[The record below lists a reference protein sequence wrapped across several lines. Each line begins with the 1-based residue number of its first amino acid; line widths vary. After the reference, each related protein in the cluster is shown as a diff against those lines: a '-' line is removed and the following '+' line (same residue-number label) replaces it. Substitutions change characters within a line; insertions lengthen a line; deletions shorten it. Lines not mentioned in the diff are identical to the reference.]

1 MSHIDRQPEIPEGRL
16 TGVDILRIVATL
28 LVVALHAGIPYLP
41 EMMPGLAWSVQGI
54 DAAEQSRFVT
64 WFVWS
69 IECFIMPLFFIVSG
83 VSTRIMLDR
92 RGEAALFRNRRDR
105 LLKPF
110 LCFGVPILIAEF
122 YIWNLGYVH
131 RSELTWDQYWEFDAK
146 DYDTRLWGIGHFWY
160 LQYLLLYTILLVL
173 SCKFR
178 GSSHPGTERWF
189 SWGGSR
195 QYLSLIFVTLAW
207 AIPFLTI
214 FPNIVADFDHSVMPI
229 TKRIFYFGIY
239 FSAGVSL
246 VSSVRKS
253 PRLAMRTAL
262 LTVITAAAMLP
273 LAIPQIRAI
282 LGGPPALSEAYT
294 GVILALV
301 ALGFSVGVTT
311 LALRWN
317 PPLSST
323 LKYLSASS
331 YWVYFI
337 HHLLCGAIHLG
348 LNETTYTVF
357 AKYMITLVG
366 ATMGSLVTYQLLI
379 RNRWPEMIINGRKS
393 TLGTGSAVVEEN
405 RSKSDSS
412 EENVS

>member
-1 MSHIDRQPEIPEGRL
+1 MSHIDRQSEIPEGRL
-16 TGVDILRIVATL
+16 TGVDILRTVATL

-41 EMMPGLAWSVQGI
+41 EMMPGLAWSVKGI
-54 DAAEQSRFVT
+54 DAAQQSHFVT

-105 LLKPF
+105 LLIPF

-122 YIWNLGYVH
+122 YIWNLGYVD
-131 RSELTWDQYWEFDAK
+131 RGELTWNQYWEFDAK
-146 DYDTRLWGIGHFWY
+146 DYDPRLWGIAHFWY

-173 SCKFR
+173 SCKIR

-189 SWGGSR
+189 SWGGTR
-195 QYLSLIFVTLAW
+195 QYLALVFVTLVW
-207 AIPFLTI
+207 AIPFLTVY
-214 FPNIVADFDHSVMPI
+214 PSIVADFDHSVMPI
-229 TKRIFYFGIY
+229 AKRVWYFGIY
-239 FSAGVSL
+239 FAAGVSL

-253 PRLAMRTAL
+253 PRLAMRTAM
-262 LTVITAAAMLP
+262 LTVIIAVLMLP
-273 LAIPQIRAI
+273 LAIPQIRAF

-301 ALGFSVGVTT
+301 ALGYSIGITT
-311 LALRWN
+311 LTLRWN
-317 PPLSST
+317 PPLSSA

-348 LNETTYTVF
+348 LNETTYTVL
-357 AKYMITLVG
+357 AKYLITVVG
-366 ATMGSLVTYQLLI
+366 ATLGSLITYQLLI
-379 RNRWPEMIINGRKS
+379 RNRWPEVIFNGRRS
-393 TLGTGSAVVEEN
+393 TLRTGSVVVDE
-405 RSKSDSS
+405 DSS
-412 EENVS
+412 ETNTSEESLS

>member
-301 ALGFSVGVTT
+301 ALGFSVGVST